1 MPVRRAGEQPG
12 TRLKRDPRSD
22 DHCIVTATL
31 PSRRWAAMPLGEL
44 RDAQQELGARIRRAE
59 HWRRLVAAR
68 LDLAVAAVTDIEDLA
83 PQDASRP
90 WSSATGP
97 EAHEA
102 PSGLRLLLG
111 IDRPEQRLCE
121 TSILPVLKET
131 LTALDAHLA
140 TLHRCVREADQALGE
155 RLDCEAAS
163 HRARRWSTAV

>member
-68 LDLAVAAVTDIEDLA
+68 LDLAVAAVTDIDELPAQA
-83 PQDASRP
+83 PA
-90 WSSATGP
+90 
-97 EAHEA
+97 
-102 PSGLRLLLG
+102 GLRQLLG
-111 IDRPEQRLCE
+111 LDHYERRLGE
-121 TSILPVLKET
+121 
-131 LTALDAHLA
+131 TALLPLLKAALADLDRHL
-140 TLHRCVREADQALGE
+140 TEL
-155 RLDCEAAS
+155 RLEIAQLP
-163 HRARRWSTAV
+163 